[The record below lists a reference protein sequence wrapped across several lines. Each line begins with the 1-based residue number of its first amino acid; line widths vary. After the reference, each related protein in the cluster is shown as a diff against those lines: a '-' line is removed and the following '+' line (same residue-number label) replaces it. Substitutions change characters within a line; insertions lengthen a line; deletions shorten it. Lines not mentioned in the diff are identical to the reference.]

1 MDKPLYDITTDAA
14 ELIAR
19 TSSRVTPAF
28 TEAAAITEGKDPQRS
43 LAYLKSFADSI
54 DRGVK
59 AHGRDKVLVA
69 SAGNI
74 KQVKNYE
81 TIVKAM
87 DQLTNFLGANNA
99 ELANLRTIHDQ
110 LVKFQPMYTDGYKL
124 GVPLVTYEYEAAS
137 STLIRGISV
146 LIVTQV
152 DPQVTSLGAFRFSK
166 VKKQSGGAFTKL
178 ARDMAKE
185 LRSNG
190 HGDYL
195 KGLLDLETD
204 PDLKVKPEDLP
215 VTEAAQ
221 EVASTAFGLARTV
234 VDVIRYGWNGIKS
247 LGRMGKTIIRSMFGI
262 IPLIRSVIYL
272 HYKRKADT
280 IANLELQ
287 AHYVE
292 LNIEQLE
299 NMKTMDPKEKEKIIR
314 KQQAYVE
321 AYRKKAEKLR
331 AELMDCERSG
341 TAELKA
347 DNSNIKPSDDYVL
360 D

>member
-1 MDKPLYDITTDAA
+1 MDKPLYDITTDAT

-19 TSSRVTPAF
+19 TSNRVTPAF
-28 TEAAAITEGKDPQRS
+28 TEAAAVTEGKDPQRS
-43 LAYLKSFADSI
+43 LAYLKSFAESI

-59 AHGRDKVLVA
+59 AHGRDSVLVA

-74 KQVKNYE
+74 QRVKNYE
-81 TIVKAM
+81 TLVKSLE
-87 DQLTNFLGANNA
+87 QLKNFLGVNNS
-99 ELANLRTIHDQ
+99 ELANLQTIHDQ
-110 LVKFQPMYTDGYKL
+110 LVTFQPMYSDGYRL
-124 GVPLVTYEYEAAS
+124 GIPLVTYEYEAAS
-137 STLIRGISV
+137 STLIRGVSV

-152 DPQVTSLGAFRFSK
+152 DPQVTPVGALRFSK

-178 ARDMAKE
+178 ARDMARE
-185 LRSNG
+185 LKSKG

-195 KGLLDLETD
+195 KGLLELETD
-204 PDLKVKPEDLP
+204 PELKVQPESIP

-221 EVASTAFGLARTV
+221 DIASSAFGLTKTLI
-234 VDVIRYGWNGIKS
+234 DIIRYGWNGIQS

-299 NMKTMDPKEKEKIIR
+299 TMKTMDPKEKEKIIR
-314 KQQAYVE
+314 RQRAYVD

-331 AELMDCERSG
+331 VELMDCERSG

-347 DNSNIKPSDDYVL
+347 DDGNIKPSDDYVL